1 MPNAVTKTLTIL
13 KEQPVGCFFAALLS
27 ISLIS
32 AVFAGMIFI
41 VAAIIAVPVIKD
53 TISEQTGFH
62 ASVESLFLNVYTGE
76 CQMNYLSLQNPPVYN
91 MSDIIKDDDI
101 ETVTFAVAKSVKLRL
116 SPTQLFLKGRLV
128 VKSIEIDL
136 DTINCVRINNSS
148 YNLPE
153 FIEKISEISEIDRS
167 GGHAAL
173 ERFSIKIKRGTYCDT
188 SMPSDIMKWDTELNF
203 KFEKSNIGNTS
214 ELTAALYDS
223 LNSANAPFI
232 ARGLTK

>member
-76 CQMNYLSLQNPPVYN
+76 CQMNYLSLQNPPAYN

-173 ERFSIKIKRGTYCDT
+173 ERFSIKIKW
-188 SMPSDIMKWDTELNF
+188 IN
-203 KFEKSNIGNTS
+203 
-214 ELTAALYDS
+214 
-223 LNSANAPFI
+223 
-232 ARGLTK
+232 